1 MNVVLVLER
10 LKVHKKNMN
19 VVLVLERLKI
29 YEKKYECCKEKYI
42 KIQKY
47 NVVYWSPSWSALLSS
62 LLVGSY
68 VGSSLLGSSEGT

>member
-1 MNVVLVLER
+1 
-10 LKVHKKNMN
+10 MN

-29 YEKKYECCKEKYI
+29 YRESMNAARENTLNK
-42 KIQKY
+42 
-47 NVVYWSPSWSALLSS
+47 NMMSVYWSPSWSALLSS